1 MKFYSTNKK
10 AKLANLK
17 KAVMQGLAEDGGL
30 FMPTKIPT
38 LPGKFFKKIHSLN
51 FQEIAFEVAK
61 TLLKN
66 DIPIK
71 NLKKIVSESI
81 NFDAPLVKIINQKN
95 PIYTLELFHGPTL
108 AFKDFGARF
117 MARLMSYFLQNSN
130 KKITIL
136 VATSGDTG
144 SAVASG
150 FLNVKNAQVI
160 LLYPSGKVS
169 KIQEQQ
175 LTTMGTNITALE
187 VKGTFDDCQ
196 KLVKQAFTNLGLKTA
211 FEQTHNFL
219 SSANS
224 INIARLIPQSF
235 YYFYAYSQLP
245 KTTQPPIICV
255 PSGNFG
261 NLTAGLIAKK
271 MGLPISKFIAATNAN
286 DVFPKYLKTGKF
298 KAKPSTKTI
307 SNAMDVGNPSNF
319 ARILELY
326 KNNIKKLRKDIWSQ
340 SFSDKQTKNAIK
352 KVAKKYNYIMDPH
365 GAVAYIGLTEYLKKH
380 HESRKSPGIFFETA
394 HPSKFAD
401 IVEPLIKK
409 PITCPKR
416 LALCL
421 KKQKR
426 TIKLT
431 NNFNDLKSF
440 LLKDLRANW
449 QKP

>member
-1 MKFYSTNKK
+1 
-10 AKLANLK
+10 
-17 KAVMQGLAEDGGL
+17 
-30 FMPTKIPT
+30 MPTKIPT
-38 LPGKFFKKIHSLN
+38 LPNKFFKKIHSLN

-61 TLLKN
+61 TLLKD

-81 NFDAPLVKIINQKN
+81 NFDAPLVKIINKKK
-95 PIYTLELFHGPTL
+95 PIYALELFHGPTL

-117 MARLMSYFLQNSN
+117 MAHLMSYFLQNSN
-130 KKITIL
+130 KKVTIL

-150 FLNVKNAQVI
+150 FFNIKNIQVV
-160 LLYPSGKVS
+160 LLYPSKKVS

-175 LTTMGTNITALE
+175 LTTMGGNITTLE

-196 KLVKQAFTNLGLKTA
+196 KLVKQAFTDNELKNK
-211 FEQTHNFL
+211 FQKNNNFL

-224 INIARLIPQSF
+224 INIARLITQSF

-245 KTTQPPIICV
+245 KNTKPPIICV

-271 MGLPISKFIAATNAN
+271 MGLPVNKFIAATNIN
-286 DVFPKYLKTGKF
+286 DIFPKYLKTGKF
-298 KAKPSTKTI
+298 KAKPSKKTI

-326 KNNIKKLRKDIWSQ
+326 KNNIKKLRKDVWSQ
-340 SFSDKQTKNAIK
+340 SFSDEQTKNAIIE
-352 KVAKKYNYIMDPH
+352 VEKKYNYIMDPH
-365 GAVAYIGLTEYLKKH
+365 GAVAYLGLTEYLKKH
-380 HESRKSPGIFFETA
+380 NKYPGIFFETA
-394 HPSKFAD
+394 HPSKFAN

-409 PITCPKR
+409 PIPCPKR
-416 LALCL
+416 LAACL

-426 TIKLT
+426 TIKLA
-431 NNFNDLKSF
+431 NDFNDFKA
-440 LLKDLRANW
+440 LLLNLTK
-449 QKP
+449 